1 MRISIS
7 GEMPKRKRTMHA
19 CVAAFIFVI
28 FAAAALV
35 NGQFLWPSKAAHA
48 EAMRI
53 VSLLFIVLACVII
66 AMVTWY
72 RRRII
77 REFDYDGATLHYRTL
92 SGSERHSRLPSQL
105 LYIREWAGKGGL
117 MGYQLFFRDAPK
129 AYLEDDTPNATQ
141 LVEQLLAEMA
151 ANAPQDSA
159 ETPSS
164 RRR

>member
-1 MRISIS
+1 MTISIS
-7 GEMPKRKRTMHA
+7 GEMPKRKQTMHA

-35 NGQFLWPSKAAHA
+35 NGQFLWPSKAAHP

-53 VSLLFIVLACVII
+53 VSLLFIVLSCVII

-117 MGYQLFFRDAPK
+117 MGYQLIFRDAPK
-129 AYLEDDTPNATQ
+129 AYIEDTTPNSTE
-141 LVEQLLAEMA
+141 LIELLLQDMA
-151 ANAPQDSA
+151 AKVKESSV
-159 ETPSS
+159 ERPSGT
-164 RRR
+164 RQ